1 MTTRKKTTKIKD
13 TELKNN
19 SNTLLD
25 SEAIE
30 KELDFSI
37 PEQLGILPIRDTV
50 IYPYMVAPLV
60 IAREKSVKLIDDAL
74 SSNRIIGIVA
84 QRKADI
90 DSPIPSDLYSYGV
103 AATILKM
110 LKFPDGTI
118 RLLIQG
124 LSRIKVKQWVST
136 EPYFKAKIEVIQEKV
151 EKSIEV
157 EAISRNLLDTFN
169 RIVSLA
175 PHLPDELHVA
185 AMNLQDPSKM
195 SDLIAANLSLSV
207 QDKQSILETV
217 DVQERMKKLMVL
229 LNRELEVLEIGSKI
243 QSQVKNEIDKNQ
255 REYVL
260 REQMK
265 AIQRE
270 LGESDDRMQEVAEL
284 EEKVKEAGMPEAV
297 EKEAIKELNRLSK
310 MPPAA
315 AEYTVSR
322 TYLDYLIALP
332 WKKRTEDNL
341 DIKKAA
347 QILDEDHY
355 DLEKI
360 KERILEYL
368 AVRKLKPDMKG
379 TILCFSGPP
388 GVGKTS
394 LGKSIARAMGRKFV
408 RISLGGIRDEAEIR
422 GHRRTYIGALPGRII
437 QGIRRAES
445 SNPVFML
452 DEIDKLGTDF
462 RGDPAS
468 ALLEVLDPEQNTS
481 FSDHYL
487 DVPFDLSKVMFITTA
502 NMLDTIPAP
511 LRDRMEILQLPGYT
525 EEEKIQIALKYLLP
539 KQINEHGLTVDNVDF
554 QLSALQ
560 GIVADYTRE
569 AGVRSLEREIGN
581 VCRKLARKVAEE
593 GAKDQ
598 FVITRK
604 NIDKYLGP
612 QRYFSE
618 VKEKKDEVGVA
629 TGLAWTQYGGEI
641 LTIEATRMNGNK
653 GLILTGQL
661 GDVMK
666 ESAQAALSY
675 VRSQAANLGIPVNFF
690 DKTDLHIHVPAGAI
704 PKDGPSAGVT
714 MASAIASLISN
725 RPIRRDLAMTGEITL
740 RGKVLPVGGIK
751 EKILAARRAGILT
764 VVLPRKNEN
773 DLKDIPDSI
782 RKEMKFIL
790 VDTADQVFAA
800 ALFPASKST
809 RIKTKK

>member
-1 MTTRKKTTKIKD
+1 MN
-13 TELKNN
+13 KNI
-19 SNTLLD
+19 
-25 SEAIE
+25 EE
-30 KELDFSI
+30 KEPEFAI
-37 PEQLGILPIRDTV
+37 PARLGILPIRDTV
-50 IYPYMVAPLV
+50 IYPYMVSPLV
-60 IAREKSVKLIDDAL
+60 IAREKSVRLIDDAL
-74 SSNRIIGIVA
+74 SRDRIIGIVS
-84 QRKADI
+84 QKKAEI
-90 DSPIPSDLYSYGV
+90 DSPTTQDLYQFGV

-110 LKFPDGTI
+110 LKFPDGTM
-118 RLLIQG
+118 RLLVQG
-124 LSRIKVKQWVST
+124 LARIQIKEWLET
-136 EPYFKAKIEVIQEKV
+136 DPYFQATAEVIKEKV
-151 EKSIEV
+151 EKTVEIE
-157 EAISRNLLDTFN
+157 ALSRNLLDIFN
-169 RIVSLA
+169 RIVSMA

-195 SDLIAANLSLSV
+195 TDLIAANINLPV
-207 QDKQSILETV
+207 ADKQMVLETV
-217 DVQERMKKLMVL
+217 DVSQRMKKLMVL

-270 LGESDDRMQEVAEL
+270 LGETDDRMQEVTEL
-284 EEKVKEAGMPEAV
+284 EKKIKEAKMPEAV
-297 EKEAIKELNRLSK
+297 EKEALKELNRLAK

-332 WKKRTEDNL
+332 WTQTTADNL

-355 DLEKI
+355 DLIKI

-368 AVRKLKPDMKG
+368 SVRKLKADMKG
-379 TILCFSGPP
+379 SILCFAGPP

-394 LGKSIARAMGRKFV
+394 LGKSIARAMNRKFI
-408 RISLGGIRDEAEIR
+408 RISLGGVRDEAEIR

-437 QGIRRAES
+437 QGIRRVES
-445 SNPVFML
+445 ANPVFML
-452 DEIDKLGTDF
+452 DEIDKLGADF

-502 NMLDTIPAP
+502 NVLDTIPGP
-511 LRDRMEILQLPGYT
+511 LRDRMEILHLPGYT
-525 EEEKIQIALKYLLP
+525 EEEKIQIAKKYLVP
-539 KQINEHGLTVDNVDF
+539 KQIIDHGLTNSNISFDD
-554 QLSALQ
+554 SALK
-560 GIVADYTRE
+560 GIVTEYTRE
-569 AGVRSLEREIGN
+569 AGVRNLEREIGN
-581 VCRKLARKVAEE
+581 VCRKVARRVAE
-593 GAKDQ
+593 GNKRKIN
-598 FVITRK
+598 ITRK
-604 NIDKYLGP
+604 TLSTFLGP
-612 QRYFSE
+612 QKYFSE
-618 VKEKKDEVGVA
+618 VAEKRSEVGLA
-629 TGLAWTQYGGEI
+629 TGLAWTQFGGEI
-641 LTIEATRMNGNK
+641 LTIEVTKMPGSK
-653 GLILTGQL
+653 GLTLTGQL

-675 VRSQAANLGIPVNFF
+675 VRSQSDKLGIPEDFF
-690 DKTDLHIHVPAGAI
+690 SKTDLHIHVPAGAI

-714 MASAIASLISN
+714 MASAIASLLIN
-725 RPIRRDLAMTGEITL
+725 RPVRKDIAMTGEITL

-764 VVLPRKNEN
+764 VILPKKNET
-773 DLKDIPDSI
+773 DLQDIPPEI

-790 VDTADQVFAA
+790 VETADKVFENAFVP
-800 ALFPASKST
+800 LPESP
-809 RIKTKK
+809 KKKKK